1 MDEQIAL
8 TIIDAQAVSIV
19 ADEQGVGELA
29 NSYARQDIFAEYHQQ
44 CTRNTQRRQRAELA
58 LFARYLHEAGI
69 ERAPDD
75 LYTQASAWRGITYG
89 LVKGFV
95 KWQLQQGYAIGSI
108 NVRLATIR
116 KYCALALE
124 SGVIESTAMD
134 LIKTVDGYSHKVG
147 RNIDT
152 DRKKQ
157 GIPTRRGY
165 KKATPTKVSTHTA
178 RRLKKATV
186 ETDAPRLRM
195 HDQDLDARDSL
206 LMCLFIEHA
215 LRCSEVAALNVESFN
230 LEERTVTVYREK
242 TDTRDTYELMPRTY
256 QAAKIYLAGKSS
268 GPLFTGYQGK
278 RISTR
283 AINDRVRQLGK
294 QEGIE
299 GLSPH
304 DLRHYWALDALK
316 NGTSLNIVQAY
327 GGWSSAAMP
336 LHYAKISG
344 VTHSGLRLS
353 E

>member
-1 MDEQIAL
+1 MDEQTAL
-8 TIIDAQAVSIV
+8 TVIDANAVSIV
-19 ADEQGVGELA
+19 ANEQGIGELA
-29 NSYARQDIFAEYHQQ
+29 NTYARQDTFAEYHQQ
-44 CTRNTQRRQRAELA
+44 CTANTQRRQQAELA
-58 LFARYLHEAGI
+58 LFARYLHEAGM
-69 ERAPDD
+69 ERAPAD
-75 LYTQASAWRGITYG
+75 LYTQAEAWSGITYG

-108 NVRLATIR
+108 NVRLATVR
-116 KYCALALE
+116 KYCALAFE

-147 RNIDT
+147 RNIDV

-157 GIPTRRGY
+157 GIPTRKGH
-165 KKATPTKVSTHTA
+165 KKATPTPVSTHAA

-186 ETDAPRLRM
+186 ETDTPRTRA
-195 HDQDLDARDSL
+195 HDQDLAARDAL

-215 LRCSEVAALNVESFN
+215 LRCSEVAALNIESFDM
-230 LEERTVTVYREK
+230 EERTVTVYREK

-268 GPLFTGYQGK
+268 GPLFLGYQGK
-278 RISTR
+278 RISSR
-283 AINDRVRQLGK
+283 AINDRVRQLGE

-304 DLRHYWALDALK
+304 DLRHHWALDALK
-316 NGTSLNIVQAY
+316 NGTSLNVVQAY
-327 GGWSSAAMP
+327 GGWSSASMP

-344 VTHSGLRLS
+344 VTHRGLRLS
-353 E
+353 D

>member
-8 TIIDAQAVSIV
+8 TIIEARAVSVV

-44 CTRNTQRRQRAELA
+44 CTANTQRRQQAELV

-69 ERAPDD
+69 ERTPDD

-116 KYCALALE
+116 KYCALAFE

-157 GIPTRRGY
+157 GIPTRKGY
-165 KKATPTKVSTHTA
+165 KKATPTKVSTHAA

-186 ETDAPRLRM
+186 ETDVPRRRM

-242 TDTRDTYELMPRTY
+242 TDTHDTYELMPRTY
-256 QAAKIYLAGKSS
+256 QAAKIYLAGKLS

-316 NGTSLNIVQAY
+316 NGTSLNVVQAY